1 MTVLLVTADRDEP
14 GLERLREGEP
24 GHEALDAELERRG
37 IEARWVCWDDPSVDW
52 AGADL
57 VAVRSTWDYTARWP
71 EFLAWARSLDQA
83 RLLNGADVFAWNVDK
98 SYLARLPESVA
109 VPTVA
114 ADSREEVA
122 AAVARFGRCVVKPR
136 TGAGGEGVLVVEDPA
151 DERIRDVRVVVQPL
165 VESVRTTGE
174 VSVYVL
180 DGLAV
185 AQVQKWPAGDEVRV
199 HEHFGGRTEP
209 VDLAPECVAAAL
221 AGVAAVADFGGRPL
235 DYARLDLLHHDGAWR
250 VSEVE
255 ATEPGLYLDV
265 LPSMAVP
272 FADLVQR
279 RLGR

>member
-14 GLERLREGEP
+14 GLGSLAAGEP
-24 GHEALDAELERRG
+24 GHEALDAELASRG
-37 IEARWVCWDDPSVDW
+37 IEARWVCWDDPEVDW
-52 AGADL
+52 RGADL
-57 VAVRSTWDYTARWP
+57 VAVRSTWDYTGRWA
-71 EFLAWARSLDQA
+71 EFLTWARSLDQS

-98 SYLARLPESVA
+98 AYLSRLPDGIG

-114 ADSREEVA
+114 PADADELR

-136 TGAGGEGVLVVEDPA
+136 TGAGGEGVLVVDDPA
-151 DERIRDVRVVVQPL
+151 DPRLTDLRVVVQPL
-165 VESVRTTGE
+165 VESVRTAGE

-185 AQVQKWPAGDEVRV
+185 AQVQKWPVGEEVRV

-209 VDLAPECVAAAL
+209 VDPDPECLAAAL
-221 AGVAAVADFGGRPL
+221 AGVAVAAEFGGRSL
-235 DYARLDLLHHDGAWR
+235 DYARIDLLHHEGAWR
-250 VSEVE
+250 VSEIE

-265 LPSMAVP
+265 MPGNAVP

-279 RLGR
+279 RLG